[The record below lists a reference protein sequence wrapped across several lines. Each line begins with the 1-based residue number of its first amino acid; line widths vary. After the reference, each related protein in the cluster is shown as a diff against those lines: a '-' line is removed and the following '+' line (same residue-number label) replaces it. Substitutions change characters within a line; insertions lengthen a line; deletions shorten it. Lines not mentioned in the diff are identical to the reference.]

1 MQNGQKTAETLET
14 LTDQELTKVAG
25 GRRGRGAGRSSN

>member
-1 MQNGQKTAETLET
+1 MQNENETEKTLET
-14 LTDQELTKVAG
+14 LTAEQLAQVVG